1 MVSSRCRKLRYIV
14 SVTKSLVRTGRKRS
28 EASRAAILK
37 AALELLRER
46 SYADVTADEIAERAG
61 TSKQT
66 MYRWWQS
73 KADVVLEA
81 LTEHARAVEAPEL
94 GSLEKDL
101 EIFLASSFRLLNGP
115 QGTAS
120 VLRGLM
126 AQAQLDANF
135 APRFAKF
142 IAARRDALASVF
154 RRHVRG
160 KKNLVDAA
168 VDMAFGTLWYRLLV
182 GHGKL
187 DRELAI
193 DLARLFSR
201 AFA

>member
-1 MVSSRCRKLRYIV
+1 MSKARS
-14 SVTKSLVRTGRKRS
+14 RTGRKRS
-28 EASRAAILK
+28 EESRTAILT
-37 AALELLRER
+37 AALGLLREK
-46 SYADVTADEIAERAG
+46 SYGEVTSDDIAARAG

-81 LTEHARAVEAPEL
+81 LTEHARTIEAPEL

-101 EIFLASSFRLLNGP
+101 ESFLASSFRLLTGP

-126 AQAQLDANF
+126 AEAQLDAAF
-135 APRFAKF
+135 APSFAKF
-142 IAARRDALASVF
+142 IATRREALATIF

-160 KKNLVDAA
+160 KKTAVEVA

-182 GHGKL
+182 GHAKL
-187 DRELAI
+187 DRELAG
-193 DLARLFSR
+193 DMARLFSS
-201 AFA
+201 AFAR

>member
-1 MVSSRCRKLRYIV
+1 ML
-14 SVTKSLVRTGRKRS
+14 G
-28 EASRAAILK
+28 
-37 AALELLRER
+37 LLRER
-46 SYADVTADEIAERAG
+46 SYAQVTADEIAERAG

-81 LTEHARAVEAPEL
+81 LAEHARTIEAPEL

-101 EIFLASSFRLLNGP
+101 DVFLAASFRLLNGP

-126 AQAQLDANF
+126 AEAQLDPDF
-135 APRFAKF
+135 APRFARF
-142 IAARRDALASVF
+142 IDARREMLTTIF

-160 KKNLVDAA
+160 KKNAVEAA
-168 VDMAFGTLWYRLLV
+168 VDMAYGTLWYRLLI
-182 GHGKL
+182 GHAKL
-187 DRELAI
+187 DRELAS
-193 DLARLFSR
+193 DLARLISKGFS
-201 AFA
+201 

>member
-1 MVSSRCRKLRYIV
+1 MTEARA
-14 SVTKSLVRTGRKRS
+14 RTGRKRS

-37 AALELLRER
+37 AALELLHER
-46 SYADVTADEIAERAG
+46 SYAEVTADEIAERAG

-81 LTEHARAVEAPEL
+81 LREHARTIDAPEL

-101 EIFLASSFRLLNGP
+101 DVFLASSFRLLNGP

-120 VLRGLM
+120 VLKGLM
-126 AQAQLDANF
+126 AEAQLDPNF

-142 IAARRDALASVF
+142 IASRRETLASIF
-154 RRHVRG
+154 HRHVRG
-160 KKNLVDAA
+160 KKALVEAA
-168 VDMAFGTLWYRLLV
+168 VDMAYGTLWYRLLI
-182 GHGKL
+182 GHAKL
-187 DRELAI
+187 DRELASE
-193 DLARLFSR
+193 LARLISKCFS
-201 AFA
+201 